1 MWFRRV
7 LVGVGLVC
15 CSVYKK
21 SYIIYNTMSSKEN
34 MGLSSEGGG
43 PAHNSAIIHPEV
55 QRLESAR
62 V

>member
-1 MWFRRV
+1 MAVWFRRV

-43 PAHNSAIIHPEV
+43 PAHNVGVA
-55 QRLESAR
+55 LL
-62 V
+62 

>member
-1 MWFRRV
+1 VWFRRV

-34 MGLSSEGGG
+34 RGLSSEGGG
-43 PAHNSAIIHPEV
+43 PAHNTTTTTTPTTTYYY
-55 QRLESAR
+55 
-62 V
+62 